1 MKILLL
7 AAVLV
12 VFLVVAVLVA
22 RWTMRLGDRREQ
34 LDKAER
40 KDLLRLRKL
49 EESLLKLSMEHM
61 ISNPLA
67 LILFDEINS
76 SKHSLTQENN
86 RKGLTS

>member
-76 SKHSLTQENN
+76 SKHSLTQEHN